1 MASTINATTSG
12 VVTTGD
18 TVASLALQTGGTNAV
33 TINSTQA
40 IGVGSSP
47 SYGTAGQFLTSQG
60 SAASPTWTS
69 GGSGTVTS
77 VGWTGGIV
85 SVATATTTP
94 AFTIAGTSGGIP
106 YFSSGSAWASSGALT
121 QYGIVYGGGAGA
133 APVATAAGTTGQFL
147 GANTGGAPTWQTP
160 AGGGSAATPTALGT
174 VYGVTPT
181 TAIAT
186 AIGYNAASTTLSA
199 SNVTAVGFQA
209 LKVNTAVENTAV
221 GSNCLLA
228 NTTGYYNTAVG
239 ATAGTAITTGQF
251 NTIVGWGAY
260 STAIV
265 GSNSVAIGLN
275 CMQTTTGSNNT
286 CIGTYAGSS
295 MTTGQGNVVLGG
307 YNSSGS
313 SAPVFNIT
321 TESNRVSIGSTAVT
335 NAYIQVAWTVVS
347 DARDKTDFQAIP
359 HGLSFVQ
366 QLNPVS
372 FYFKES
378 RENEVKTGIKRYGFK
393 AQEILALEGD
403 DAVIID
409 NENPDKLRYNGEALV
424 PVLVKAIQELSAA
437 NEALTARIAALE
449 AK

>member
-1 MASTINATTSG
+1 LSGTASININGTVGATTPAAG
-12 VVTTGD
+12 TFTTGTFD
-18 TVASLALQTGGTNAV
+18 T
-33 TINSTQA
+33 STVHKGA
-40 IGVGSSP
+40 
-47 SYGTAGQFLTSQG
+47 T
-60 SAASPTWTS
+60 
-69 GGSGTVTS
+69 SGTVTLTANAIS
-77 VGWTGGIV
+77 GTQSYTLPPAQPTVNGQ
-85 SVATATTTP
+85 ALTATT
-94 AFTIAGTSGGIP
+94 AGVMS
-106 YFSSGSAWASSGALT
+106 WASVS
-121 QYGIVYGGGAGA
+121 
-133 APVATAAGTTGQFL
+133 
-147 GANTGGAPTWQTP
+147 
-160 AGGGSAATPTALGT
+160 GGSAATPTALGT

-221 GSNCLLA
+221 GSNCLLS

-260 STAIV
+260 STAIA

-275 CMQTTTGSNNT
+275 CMQLTTGSHNT

-313 SAPVFNIT
+313 NVPAFSIT
-321 TESNRVSIGSTAVT
+321 TQSDRVSIGSTSVT

-359 HGLSFVQ
+359 HGLSFVEK
-366 QLNPVS
+366 LNPVS

-378 RENEVKTGIKRYGFK
+378 RDIDVKTGIKRYGFK

-437 NEALTARIAALE
+437 NESLTARIAALE